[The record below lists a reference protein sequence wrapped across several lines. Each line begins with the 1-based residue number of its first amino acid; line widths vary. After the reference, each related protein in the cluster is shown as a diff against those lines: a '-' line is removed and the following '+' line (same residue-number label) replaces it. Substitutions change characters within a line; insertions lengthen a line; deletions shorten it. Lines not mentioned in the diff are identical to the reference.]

1 MSRPVE
7 KVEVTSR
14 VPKHLVDAFIEN
26 TREFFT
32 KARGG
37 TTTAQRAAEV
47 RAQDHDA
54 GLDSLVV
61 LFDLA
66 RSDTGQ
72 AGIVAR
78 FLAGLY
84 NGMDFPF
91 DLTELRGLDCDLFEH
106 CLAVLR
112 LDNRPKVEIHR
123 YLPDGEQRMKQLL
136 LDWGLMTRPVP
147 PPAAGEDYNVQYVTH
162 GFAPGY
168 RDVRIHVR
176 FEGDAADAPATTLYL
191 PAEDCARLTEDLLD
205 IHKQEWQL
213 GRRPLDAKAGEQRP
227 RWLPM

>member
-1 MSRPVE
+1 MSGDKKI
-7 KVEVTSR
+7 KVTNEV
-14 VPKHLVDAFIEN
+14 PEHLFQDFVVH
-26 TREFFT
+26 TREFFA
-32 KARGG
+32 KAYGG
-37 TTTAQRAAEV
+37 QTDAQRAAEV

-54 GLDSLVV
+54 GLDSLAE

-91 DLTELRGLDCDLFEH
+91 DLTELRGLDATLFEH

-123 YLPDGEQRMKQLL
+123 YLPHGEQRMKQLL
-136 LDWGLMTRPVP
+136 LDWGLVTRPVP
-147 PPAAGEDYNVQYVTH
+147 PPSAGEDYNVRYVTH
-162 GFAPGY
+162 GYAPGY
-168 RDVRIHVR
+168 RDVSIQIR
-176 FEGDAADAPATTLYL
+176 FEQDAADAPATRLYL
-191 PAEDCARLTEDLLD
+191 SAADCANLARDLLD
-205 IHKQEWQL
+205 IHKREWRVGQ
-213 GRRPLDAKAGEQRP
+213 RPLDAKPEEQRP
-227 RWLPM
+227 RWLPQ

>member
-1 MSRPVE
+1 MSE
-7 KVEVTSR
+7 KRIIHVTND
-14 VPKHLVDAFIEN
+14 VPAHLFEAFTVH
-26 TREFFT
+26 TREFFA
-32 KARGG
+32 KAHSGQ
-37 TTTAQRAAEV
+37 TDAQRAAEV

-91 DLTELRGLDCDLFEH
+91 DLTELRGLDGDLFEH

-136 LDWGLMTRPVP
+136 LDWGLVTRPAP

-176 FEGDAADAPATTLYL
+176 FEGEEADAPATTLYL

-205 IHKQEWQL
+205 IHKREWQL
-213 GRRPLDAKAGEQRP
+213 GRRPLDTKPDEKRP
-227 RWLPM
+227 RWVPL